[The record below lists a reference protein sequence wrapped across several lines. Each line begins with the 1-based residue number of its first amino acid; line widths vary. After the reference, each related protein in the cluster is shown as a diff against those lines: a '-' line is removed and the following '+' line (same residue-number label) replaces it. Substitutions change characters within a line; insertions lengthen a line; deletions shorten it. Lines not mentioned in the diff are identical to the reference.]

1 MEKINFSGGE
11 PFLHEKGD
19 FLGKMVQFCKQE
31 LQLPSVSIVS
41 NGSMIQERW
50 FQKYGEMLRKKAT
63 LSLFLSPKGNKVFGP
78 VQTFPLSRQVTIW
91 TSWPSPVTVSMK
103 TPTS

>member
-19 FLGKMVQFCKQE
+19 FLGELVQFCKQD

-41 NGSMIQERW
+41 NGSMIKERW
-50 FQKYGEMLRKKAT
+50 FQKYGEVKNAEKNIC
-63 LSLFLSPKGNKVFGP
+63 SLKENVIWYKQNCLH
-78 VQTFPLSRQVTIW
+78 QVTIW
-91 TSWPSPVTVSMK
+91 TFWPSPVTVSMK
-103 TPTS
+103 TSTS